1 MLELL
6 LLGLL
11 GGALTLD
18 QTSLGQFMLARPLV
32 SGTLAA
38 WILGAPEAGI
48 LAGALLEVLFL
59 PAFPVGGARFPE
71 GGPAGVV
78 GAAAS
83 VAAGAGAEGLALGV
97 ALGTVWGLLGGSSV
111 SALRRIN
118 ERIAPEADDGK
129 VQPARIVAGH
139 VSGLVLDFCRGAVLT
154 GVGVAVARLVGP
166 GAGGAWPLAE
176 PTTVRVLAVVAA
188 LSLGDLVGALGG
200 WGRAPGH
207 LAGGLLL
214 GALVGWVL

>member
-1 MLELL
+1 MLEILVL
-6 LLGLL
+6 ALL

-18 QTSLGQFMLARPLV
+18 QTSFGQFMLARPLV
-32 SGTLAA
+32 SGALAG

-83 VAAGAGAEGLALGV
+83 VAAGTGAAGLALGV
-97 ALGTVWGLLGGSSV
+97 ALGTVWGLLGGASV
-111 SALRRIN
+111 GALRRIN
-118 ERIAPEADDGK
+118 ERIAPQTENGE

-139 VSGLVLDFCRGAVLT
+139 VSGLVLDFCRGSVLT
-154 GVGVAVARLVGP
+154 GVGVVVAELVGP
-166 GAGGAWPLAE
+166 EAGAAWPLAE
-176 PTTVRVLAVVAA
+176 TTTVRALAVVAT
-188 LSLGDLVGALGG
+188 LSLGGLLGGLGG
-200 WGRAPGH
+200 WKRAPGY

-214 GALVGWVL
+214 GALVGWFL